1 MSAVEI
7 RGSIPRGPNP
17 SFWFPVLSSE
27 FWTFT
32 SEFLLPEQVTLNAKP
47 EPFAER
53 RVWALPKAN
62 RTHDT
67 EPKTRP
73 WAPCNLNSKPSR
85 RETKQMWPDAKE
97 ALEFYGRFL
106 PKQRLIQAIEL
117 LSDARKRRFLRRRIP
132 KYGTMNKGFTEPEL
146 IRFLNAVED
155 PRMALLFT
163 FQAILGL
170 RIGEAVKL
178 HVRDLNLQ
186 TQELK
191 IDNQKGSRADCLPIP
206 SQLFEQA
213 VKYISDYEDAIAKAK
228 GHLFWAETYPE
239 RNPCPYLDKNYARNV
254 FRLCIRKLKLDETYG
269 LADGSIPKQL
279 HRLTTHSLR
288 HYAITNFS
296 KKNNGNVVLTSKF
309 ARHHRVET
317 TMTYIHTGKEEL
329 YRSIAMAQEDG
340 ILGKVRRV
348 QEKTL

>member
-1 MSAVEI
+1 MSQETAQ
-7 RGSIPRGPNP
+7 
-17 SFWFPVLSSE
+17 F
-27 FWTFT
+27 
-32 SEFLLPEQVTLNAKP
+32 
-47 EPFAER
+47 
-53 RVWALPKAN
+53 ALPPVRAALKAN
-62 RTHDT
+62 Y
-67 EPKTRP
+67 
-73 WAPCNLNSKPSR
+73 KPSR
-85 RETKQMWPDAKE
+85 KEIKQSWPEAREL
-97 ALEFYGRFL
+97 LEFYGRFL
-106 PKQRLIQAIEL
+106 PKQRLIRAIEL

-132 KYGTMNKGFTEPEL
+132 KYGTMNKGFTEQEL

-163 FQAILGL
+163 FQAVLGL

-178 HVRDLNLQ
+178 HIRDLNLE
-186 TQELK
+186 TRDLK

-206 SQLFEQA
+206 PQLFEQT
-213 VKYISDYEDAIAKAK
+213 VKYISDYEDAITKAK
-228 GHLFWAETYPE
+228 GHLFWAETYPD
-239 RNPCPYLDKNYARNV
+239 RNPCPFLDKNYVRNV
-254 FRLCIRKLKLDETYG
+254 FRRTIGKLKLDETYG

-340 ILGKVRRV
+340 ILGKVRRM
-348 QEKTL
+348 QHSF

>member
-1 MSAVEI
+1 M
-7 RGSIPRGPNP
+7 
-17 SFWFPVLSSE
+17 
-27 FWTFT
+27 
-32 SEFLLPEQVTLNAKP
+32 
-47 EPFAER
+47 
-53 RVWALPKAN
+53 PKAN

-67 EPKTRP
+67 EPKTSL
-73 WAPCNLNSKPSR
+73 WAPCNQNSKPSR
-85 RETKQMWPDAKE
+85 HETKQLWPEAKE
-97 ALEFYGRFL
+97 TLEWLGRYL
-106 PKQRLIQAIEL
+106 PKQRLVRAIEI
-117 LSDARKRRFLRRRIP
+117 LSEARKRRFLRRRIP
-132 KYGTMNKGFTEPEL
+132 KYGTMNKGFTEQEL

-163 FQAILGL
+163 FQAVLGL

-178 HVRDLNLQ
+178 HVKDLNLE
-186 TQELK
+186 TRDLK
-191 IDNQKGSRADCLPIP
+191 IDNQKGSRADSLPIP
-206 SQLFEQA
+206 PQLFEQML
-213 VKYISDYEDAIAKAK
+213 KYISDYEDAIAKAK
-228 GHLFWAETYPE
+228 GHLFWAETFPD
-239 RNPCPYLDKNYARNV
+239 RNPCPYLDKNYVRNV
-254 FRLCIRKLKLDETYG
+254 FRQTIRKLKLDETYG

-340 ILGKVRRV
+340 FLVKIKRM
-348 QEKTL
+348 QESS